1 MKFRNDR
8 TGDIMEIPPP
18 NKLGESVVKFNG
30 RVVEHVLYSD
40 TDNSATLGDGRKFTS
55 DEWAKFLTEQLRIG
69 AYALD
74 KTAAGKDPTERALA
88 FDLPAGAE
96 PLFICWQ
103 MPDGKTIV
111 HGCDDTSS
119 EDIAK
124 AVAKLYRF
132 MHPGGAKA

>member
-1 MKFRNDR
+1 MKFENGVTKD
-8 TGDIMEIPPP
+8 TLEVCPP
-18 NKLGESVVKFNG
+18 NQLGEGVVLFNG
-30 RVVEHVLYSD
+30 RIVEHALYSD
-40 TDNSATLGDGRKFTS
+40 GGTVTLGDGRVYTS
-55 DEWAKFLTEQLRIG
+55 EQWSAFLMEQLRTG
-69 AYALD
+69 AY
-74 KTAAGKDPTERALA
+74 KEPTLA
-88 FDLPAGAE
+88 TMVFDLPAGAE

-103 MPDGKTIV
+103 KADGAMEV